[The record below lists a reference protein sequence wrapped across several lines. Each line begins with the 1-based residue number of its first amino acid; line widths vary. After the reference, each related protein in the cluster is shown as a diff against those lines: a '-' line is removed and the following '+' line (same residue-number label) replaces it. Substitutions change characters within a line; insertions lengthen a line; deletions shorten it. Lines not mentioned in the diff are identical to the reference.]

1 MAHEFMRL
9 QVWFIKHKTAVKSM
23 NLTEALETLRSIRKY
38 KDTEIEEEKIRKA
51 LEAARL
57 APSALNHQPWKY
69 VVVQDQDTIEKL
81 NYACNQ
87 TWFIPAMIVG
97 CVDPSQSYV
106 REDGEGYWKMDL
118 AISMHNLMLAAWEM
132 GLGTCWV
139 TAFSE
144 KEVKKILGIPD
155 YLRVLA
161 MTPIGY
167 PVKEKP
173 PVSKRKPIEE
183 IARYEKWS

>member
-1 MAHEFMRL
+1 
-9 QVWFIKHKTAVKSM
+9 M
-23 NLTEALETLRSIRKY
+23 NVTEALKTLRSIREYESKAV
-38 KDTEIEEEKIRKA
+38 EPEKITKA

-57 APSALNHQPWKY
+57 APSALNNQPWRY
-69 VVVQDQDTIEKL
+69 IVVQDQGTIEKI

-87 TWFIPAMIVG
+87 TWFVPAMIIG

-118 AISMHNLMLAAWEM
+118 AVSMHNLMLSAWEM

-144 KEVKKILGIPD
+144 KEIIKLLGIPH

-167 PVKEKP
+167 PVKDKP
-173 PVSKRKPIEE
+173 PVSKRKPLNDIVH
-183 IARYEKWS
+183 YEKWS